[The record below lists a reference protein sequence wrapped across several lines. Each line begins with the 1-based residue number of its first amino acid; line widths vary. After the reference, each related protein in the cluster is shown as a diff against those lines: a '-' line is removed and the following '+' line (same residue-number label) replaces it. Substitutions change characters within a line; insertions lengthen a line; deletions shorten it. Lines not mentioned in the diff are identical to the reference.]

1 MKEKILHLVARRR
14 RYDQGPGSEKSPTQY
29 GSFRVVDGQVVQVN
43 LIDMMRG
50 KCSVYPNEL
59 RAPKQSYT
67 AELFNL
73 LNDLNNL
80 TIHSEKMSCDDKQRI
95 IDFVDEKRKHNK

>member
-1 MKEKILHLVARRR
+1 
-14 RYDQGPGSEKSPTQY
+14 
-29 GSFRVVDGQVVQVN
+29 
-43 LIDMMRG
+43 MRG
-50 KCSVYPNEL
+50 RCSVYPNEF

-80 TIHSEKMSCDDKQRI
+80 TIKGEKITVEEKKKGYRSC
-95 IDFVDEKRKHNK
+95 